1 MGSFSWLRADRCTKR
16 ANLTD
21 GDKYKILIPIEFGGG
36 YIEDTYWDYGY
47 INHFKDAVYVD
58 KDGKRIALETE
69 GDLYGMLAL
78 MNMRCTRVASNIDSD
93 IVDIIENGDTCGN
106 VIRCSGIDIG
116 CYDDDMSKL
125 QFPLK
130 LVSRSCKD
138 TYEELNHFS
147 CSDPN
152 QGFYATKWVDEIGY
166 GYDNDTYLDL
176 YEKKSFCKYGKN

>member
-1 MGSFSWLRADRCTKR
+1 MGSFSWLRADRCIKR

-58 KDGKRIALETE
+58 KDGKRITLEAE

-78 MNMRCTRVASNIDSD
+78 MNRKSTRVTIGIGAD
-93 IVDIIENGDTCGN
+93 IIDIIENGDTCGN
-106 VIRCSGIDIG
+106 IRILGIDIG

-138 TYEELNHFS
+138 TYEQLNHFS

-152 QGFYATKWVDEIGY
+152 QGFYATEWENEIEFS
-166 GYDNDTYLDL
+166 YDNYTYLDL
-176 YEKKSFCKYGKN
+176 YNEKSFCEYN